1 MQERAVHH
9 WRKIV
14 SDLAKFEADLLAHLD
29 LTAEE
34 FKQLIDTVRVY
45 RNKFIA
51 HLDELN
57 EMTPPMLDLL
67 AKAIWF
73 YHAHIVT
80 KEVQPGD
87 LAGIP
92 TDTPDKFNR
101 GYDQCV
107 READAVFQRFSA

>member
-1 MQERAVHH
+1 MIR
-9 WRKIV
+9 
-14 SDLAKFEADLLAHLD
+14 F
-29 LTAEE
+29 
-34 FKQLIDTVRVY
+34 Y

-51 HLDELN
+51 HLDEHN
-57 EMTPPMLDLL
+57 VMGIPTLDLL

-73 YHAHIVT
+73 YHAHVVT
-80 KEVQPGD
+80 NEVQSGD

-107 READAVFQRFSA
+107 DEAARVFQRFSA